1 MTTLTESGGHRY
13 NLLCPKIFAGLRVGR
28 VSRRVGMNKRKK
40 VAMRK
45 HRKRIRRLEE
55 RRKEAIRAGA
65 PRLSKGKLKRLAGPP
80 IPPVPR

>member
-1 MTTLTESGGHRY
+1 
-13 NLLCPKIFAGLRVGR
+13 
-28 VSRRVGMNKRKK
+28 MNKRRK

-45 HRKRIRRLEE
+45 HRKRMRRLEV

-65 PRLSKGKLKRLAGPP
+65 PRLSKGQLKRLAGPP

>member
-1 MTTLTESGGHRY
+1 
-13 NLLCPKIFAGLRVGR
+13 
-28 VSRRVGMNKRKK
+28 MNKRKK

-65 PRLSKGKLKRLAGPP
+65 PRLSKGRLKRLAGPP